1 MQRALALGVFHRH
14 SLDSNQDNFSVR
26 FRVHR
31 DFYP

>member
-1 MQRALALGVFHRH
+1 LGV
-14 SLDSNQDNFSVR
+14 STPTLIDSNQDNFSVR